1 MVIRQD
7 SKSLQPPF
15 ESESIR
21 QNKKKKRRNILTK
34 QTEIDKMMQEIEE
47 SDGNVEFISIS
58 LSEQPEEDLG
68 SWFWNLFVKWFWLR

>member
-1 MVIRQD
+1 
-7 SKSLQPPF
+7 
-15 ESESIR
+15 
-21 QNKKKKRRNILTK
+21 LTK